1 MKRVQSITYDKT
13 GDVLYIALADTPSS
27 SQRNLTDDVILD
39 FADDGS
45 LIAIELLDP
54 NADLHGV
61 IQDYSLDPHIL
72 DVLAK
77 IRDLIPE
84 ARERLVLA

>member
-1 MKRVQSITYDKT
+1 M
-13 GDVLYIALADTPSS
+13 LYITLEDAPSV
-27 SQRNLTDDVILD
+27 SQRNFTDDVVLD
-39 FADDGS
+39 FAEDGD
-45 LIAIELLDP
+45 LIGIELLDTD
-54 NADLHGV
+54 ADLHGV
-61 IQDYSLDPHIL
+61 IQEYSLDPHIL